1 MVSGGRDP
9 GRYKGGFSVRTL
21 RATVIVAMILASMS
35 LAGAALAQSA
45 EQPPEDEV
53 RGEVIRNEQP
63 EQAPDVLP
71 TLQQPGEGQ
80 DFAPGVLPFTGA
92 DLTLFV
98 VVGAA
103 AVATGMLI
111 VRRAR
116 SKA

>member
-1 MVSGGRDP
+1 
-9 GRYKGGFSVRTL
+9 
-21 RATVIVAMILASMS
+21 VAMILASMS

-63 EQAPDVLP
+63 EQAPDLLP
-71 TLQQPGEGQ
+71 RGDQP
-80 DFAPGVLPFTGA
+80 DVAPGVLPFTGA

-103 AVATGMLI
+103 AVAGGALI
-111 VRRAR
+111 VRKAR
-116 SKA
+116 SRA